1 MPSIADSVVEMVQW
15 VFPEHAGAP
24 GQIHGGR
31 MMQWITEAGTLAAG
45 RVARGQVVLGA
56 TDDIDFLHPVR
67 VGQIA
72 ILKAQVEYVGT
83 SSLEVG
89 VRVWAED
96 VKTGAREVTLNS
108 HLVFVKMGE
117 DMRPRPVPVKIAPA
131 DAAEA
136 RLAEAARYRR
146 AERLAR
152 FAQKAARLSDTTTEP
167 DGEMRWRFE
176 STRSVLPEDAL
187 FGNTMF
193 VGKMLMALDEAGG
206 ILSMR
211 YCKGQVMTACLDAL
225 DLYSPIFT
233 HEVVTFRAGLNHVG
247 TSSLEIGVKVLSE
260 VPWSGEVRH
269 ACTAFLT
276 FVHLGPDLRP
286 RRCPPFTPETP
297 SERRRWSEAVA
308 RRGRRPDLCPDRQSQ
323 PHRARDPPRVR
334 EAGGQPGLRR
344 RRRVDVRAEGRDPC
358 GRREDQRGRPPR
370 EGSGRRRHG
379 HAARRKSFRD
389 HHRPC

>member
-15 VFPEHAGAP
+15 AFPEHAGAP

-45 RVARGQVVLGA
+45 RGARGPGVPGGA
-56 TDDIDFLHPVR
+56 DDIDLPPPAGGR
-67 VGQIA
+67 PIA
-72 ILKAQVEYVGT
+72 LLKAP
-83 SSLEVG
+83 
-89 VRVWAED
+89 
-96 VKTGAREVTLNS
+96 
-108 HLVFVKMGE
+108 GE
-117 DMRPRPVPVKIAPA
+117 DR
-131 DAAEA
+131 
-136 RLAEAARYRR
+136 
-146 AERLAR
+146 
-152 FAQKAARLSDTTTEP
+152 
-167 DGEMRWRFE
+167 GESSVAVGGRRFE

-225 DLYSPIFT
+225 DFYSPIFM

-297 SERRRWSEAVA
+297 GERRRWSEAVA
-308 RRGRRPDLCPDRQSQ
+308 RRELRLERVERLKAALSDERGEGGVRAFPMVADQAQEGQSGRPAGQALLE
-323 PHRARDPPRVR
+323 DPPRDHR
-334 EAGGQPGLRR
+334 RHQERR
-344 RRRVDVRAEGRDPC
+344 RGSPSETAPPSPRRDGPE
-358 GRREDQRGRPPR
+358 RGPAP
-370 EGSGRRRHG
+370 G
-379 HAARRKSFRD
+379 
-389 HHRPC
+389 

>member
-136 RLAEAARYRR
+136 RLAEAARRAALRR
-146 AERLAR
+146 HPRAR
-152 FAQKAARLSDTTTEP
+152 
-167 DGEMRWRFE
+167 
-176 STRSVLPEDAL
+176 
-187 FGNTMF
+187 
-193 VGKMLMALDEAGG
+193 
-206 ILSMR
+206 
-211 YCKGQVMTACLDAL
+211 
-225 DLYSPIFT
+225 
-233 HEVVTFRAGLNHVG
+233 
-247 TSSLEIGVKVLSE
+247 SS
-260 VPWSGEVRH
+260 
-269 ACTAFLT
+269 
-276 FVHLGPDLRP
+276 
-286 RRCPPFTPETP
+286 
-297 SERRRWSEAVA
+297 
-308 RRGRRPDLCPDRQSQ
+308 RGRGAAACPRPSSRT
-323 PHRARDPPRVR
+323 R
-334 EAGGQPGLRR
+334 GG
-344 RRRVDVRAEGRDPC
+344 
-358 GRREDQRGRPPR
+358 
-370 EGSGRRRHG
+370 S
-379 HAARRKSFRD
+379 
-389 HHRPC
+389 

>member
-117 DMRPRPVPVKIAPA
+117 DMRPRPVPVKIEPA

-136 RLAEAARYRR
+136 RLAEAARRRR
-146 AERLAR
+146 AERR
-152 FAQKAARLSDTTTEP
+152 AAVGPQAAPPSHTTTEP
-167 DGEMRWRFE
+167 DGEGRWRFE
-176 STRSVLPEDAL
+176 PTRGAVPADGA
-187 FGNTMF
+187 
-193 VGKMLMALDEAGG
+193 VGK
-206 ILSMR
+206 R
-211 YCKGQVMTACLDAL
+211 
-225 DLYSPIFT
+225 
-233 HEVVTFRAGLNHVG
+233 
-247 TSSLEIGVKVLSE
+247 
-260 VPWSGEVRH
+260 
-269 ACTAFLT
+269 
-276 FVHLGPDLRP
+276 
-286 RRCPPFTPETP
+286 
-297 SERRRWSEAVA
+297 
-308 RRGRRPDLCPDRQSQ
+308 
-323 PHRARDPPRVR
+323 
-334 EAGGQPGLRR
+334 
-344 RRRVDVRAEGRDPC
+344 
-358 GRREDQRGRPPR
+358 
-370 EGSGRRRHG
+370 
-379 HAARRKSFRD
+379 
-389 HHRPC
+389 